1 MISPSSGLSSPI
13 LASEQ
18 KHFSQIYNTKENASG
33 WKLRE
38 DINANSRMQVCGVV
52 RIRAKGGRGWYAL
65 RARQSSEKH
74 FATYPS
80 SSVWFIEPLSLYTNR
95 GTTMTMAEQKPWSK
109 IFPPAIL
116 STVIKFD
123 RVHRSMMH
131 CARRA
136 KFFGRELDS
145 EWTKHFIFGRM
156 ESELLR
162 YIEIQFWNWNCLQSF
177 GIVSCV
183 RVKFSEKWRFKRLH
197 VA

>member
-1 MISPSSGLSSPI
+1 
-13 LASEQ
+13 
-18 KHFSQIYNTKENASG
+18 
-33 WKLRE
+33 
-38 DINANSRMQVCGVV
+38 MQVCGVV

-80 SSVWFIEPLSLYTNR
+80 SSVWFIEPLFLYTNR

-136 KFFGRELDS
+136 KFFGWELDS
-145 EWTKHFIFGRM
+145 EWTKHFIFGR
-156 ESELLR
+156 SQN
-162 YIEIQFWNWNCLQSF
+162 YCVISKSNFEIGIVWNCFVCACKIF
-177 GIVSCV
+177 GEMEI
-183 RVKFSEKWRFKRLH
+183 
-197 VA
+197 